1 MDPRLLDEELTHLR
15 AQGHPIVAVTACA
28 CATPTG
34 AFDQLEEIAAVCRRH
49 GVWLHVDAAHGG
61 AAVLS
66 DRYRHLVAGL
76 EQADS
81 VAWDAHKMLFV
92 PPFAPSCSTATGA
105 TLSPPSARTRLTCS
119 TPPHPAWPT
128 TTAA

>member
-1 MDPRLLDEELTHLR
+1 MDVRRLDEELTR
-15 AQGHPIVAVTACA
+15 VKSEGHPIVAVVTCA

-34 AFDQLEEIAAVCRRH
+34 AFDPLEEIAGVCRRH

-66 DRYRHLVAGL
+66 NRHRHLVAGL

-81 VAWDAHKMLFV
+81 VVWDAHKILFV
-92 PPFAPSCSTATGA
+92 PALCAFV
-105 TLSPPSARTRLTCS
+105 LYR
-119 TPPHPAWPT
+119 
-128 TTAA
+128 